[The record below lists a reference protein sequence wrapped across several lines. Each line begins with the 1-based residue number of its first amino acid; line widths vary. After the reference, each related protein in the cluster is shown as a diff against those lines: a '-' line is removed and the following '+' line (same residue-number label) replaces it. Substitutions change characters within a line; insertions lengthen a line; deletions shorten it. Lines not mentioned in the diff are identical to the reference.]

1 MKKVF
6 LSILL
11 VMFLATAAFA
21 KVNLNTASVDEL
33 KELPGIGAAKA
44 EAIVK
49 YREENG
55 KFKKKEDIVS
65 VKGIG
70 DKVYEKIS
78 TDIEVSE

>member
-1 MKKVF
+1 MKKLF
-6 LSILL
+6 LSVLL
-11 VMFLATAAFA
+11 VVFLATAAFA

-55 KFKKKEDIVS
+55 KFKKKEDIIG

-70 DKVYEKIS
+70 EKVFAKIS
-78 TDIEVSE
+78 ADVEVSE